1 MIVDQYISRSSIQSR
16 IYPSFQQ
23 HNILCQN
30 SCLVGWFP
38 PPPVLHLLSLQ
49 CGTRWVLKV
58 GQPHSRLCILDLC
71 SPDDW
76 TNVIVLTLI
85 SLSVWRWAVLY
96 QISGGVYSWSTQAGA
111 IDWAVEGDDNATTP
125 ITLKRNWGYFVFVVV
140 KFIKGHI
147 AYALIIGCFR
157 WNDICIIISKL
168 FFIDCSF
175 YCTHCCPSLARKLSW
190 HSSDDFSIAVLFIS
204 QWMSL

>member
-1 MIVDQYISRSSIQSR
+1 MQDLQTPPHPPFLHQLSLFIWKDLVCGDTNWFIMTVDQCIYHSSTQSSIFP
-16 IYPSFQQ
+16 YFQP

-76 TNVIVLTLI
+76 TNAIVLTLN

-125 ITLKRNWGYFVFVVV
+125 IILNRNWGCFVFVAV
-140 KFIKGHI
+140 KLTKGHI
-147 AYALIIGCFR
+147 VYAL
-157 WNDICIIISKL
+157 
-168 FFIDCSF
+168 FI
-175 YCTHCCPSLARKLSW
+175 
-190 HSSDDFSIAVLFIS
+190 
-204 QWMSL
+204 

>member
-1 MIVDQYISRSSIQSR
+1 MWDKV
-16 IYPSFQQ
+16 SFEGRTTSHQ
-23 HNILCQN
+23 
-30 SCLVGWFP
+30 P
-38 PPPVLHLLSLQ
+38 LHIKTLFA
-49 CGTRWVLKV
+49 
-58 GQPHSRLCILDLC
+58 I
-71 SPDDW
+71 DDW
-76 TNVIVLTLI
+76 TNVIILTLN

-96 QISGGVYSWSTQAGA
+96 QISCGVYSWSTQAGA

-147 AYALIIGCFR
+147 AYALIIECFR
-157 WNDICIIISKL
+157 WNDICVIISKL

-175 YCTHCCPSLARKLSW
+175 YCTHCCPGLARKLSW

-204 QWMSL
+204 QWMSLLW

>member
-1 MIVDQYISRSSIQSR
+1 MTVDQYISRSSIQSR

-23 HNILCQN
+23 HNILRQ
-30 SCLVGWFP
+30 SSWLVGWYPTP
-38 PPPVLHLLSLQ
+38 PALHLLSLQ

-76 TNVIVLTLI
+76 TNAIVLTLN

-168 FFIDCSF
+168 
-175 YCTHCCPSLARKLSW
+175 
-190 HSSDDFSIAVLFIS
+190 
-204 QWMSL
+204 